1 MKETELE
8 SYVKKSFNMTLKNFM
23 RQRVEGDGLFDR
35 EIADILDVSVPTV
48 RKLRKWY
55 GIKRADPFFRQFERN
70 YGPGAVRRFKGIIE
84 DSSSS
89 LVDVGRQFGFTREYA
104 RQIYQKIYGFPY
116 TETFKKKILHRRSKA
131 DSLKFSSSRYRY
143 VKKVKDKIT
152 TMGLDPTIVVE
163 SKSYVLMT
171 NNNLRVAVVLRNSKL
186 RQIRNK
192 KYFPLNIVSK
202 QVQDCDF
209 FILYHFNNGDSACYV
224 IPNEIMPKKG
234 SMIQVSSDDS
244 DSKYA
249 RFKDAWHLLAS
260 INSYYSHR
268 QTR

>member
-8 SYVKKSFNMTLKNFM
+8 SYVKKSFNMTIKDFM
-23 RQRVEGDGLFDR
+23 KQRVEGDGLFDR
-35 EIADILDVSVPTV
+35 EIADILDVSVLTV

-55 GIKRADPFFRQFERN
+55 GIKRANPFFRQFERN

-89 LVDVGRQFGFTREYA
+89 LADVGRQFGFTREYA
-104 RQIYQKIYGFPY
+104 RQIYKKIYGVPY
-116 TETFKKKILHRRSKA
+116 TETYKKKILLRRSKA
-131 DSLKFSSSRYRY
+131 DLLKFSSSRLMH
-143 VKKVKDKIT
+143 VKKIKDKIT

-163 SKSYVLMT
+163 AKSYVLMT
-171 NNNLRVAVVLRNSKL
+171 NNNLSVAVLYTSKL

-192 KYFPLNIVSK
+192 KYFQLNIVSK

-209 FILYHFNNGDSACYV
+209 FILYHFNNGDSTCYV

-234 SMIQVSSDDS
+234 SMIQVSSEDT

-249 RFKDAWHLLAS
+249 RFKDAWHLLVS
-260 INSYYSHR
+260 INSYYSHGE
-268 QTR
+268 TR